1 MMFLKRCAEYG
12 DEPKSARCRPESQSD
27 RFERGSM
34 NLLLKNYLAF
44 GIACVGFIGTLSF
57 GAGPADDAIVEA
69 DRTVVAALAKG
80 DKSAANKWL
89 DQDFNWIDSE
99 GIMWFKDDAFRAALK
114 PLITAGDD
122 IKVIEHKYGKSVVW
136 IQWNQGNKYSA
147 RFWVKR
153 PSGWKLLHTT
163 EIAAVPKRDFQTVA
177 PTYDIPCNNPCK
189 AVPYKP
195 LTAGEKAALDEWQE
209 QESGQ
214 ANWEKHVAD
223 DMDQRVVS
231 TYGGASPSKADR
243 IAGMNRRKAENSNAP
258 KVGAAPALWIRT
270 WDFDDAVVMV
280 SIQPTYGDKAYWSSR
295 VLAKNK
301 EGVWQMMESY
311 HNYVLAS
318 PVMTATPNQPDLK

>member
-1 MMFLKRCAEYG
+1 MNRLGHKFLTI
-12 DEPKSARCRPESQSD
+12 
-27 RFERGSM
+27 
-34 NLLLKNYLAF
+34 
-44 GIACVGFIGTLSF
+44 GIACIGSTGTLSL
-57 GAGPADDAIVEA
+57 AAAPADDAIVTA
-69 DRTVVAALAKG
+69 DRAVVAALAKG
-80 DKSAANKWL
+80 DKAAANKWL

-99 GIMWFKDDAFRAALK
+99 GIMWYKDDAFRAGLK
-114 PLITAGDD
+114 PLVTAGDD
-122 IKVIEHKYGKSVVW
+122 IKVTEHKYGKSVAW

-153 PSGWKLLHTT
+153 PSGWKLLHST

-177 PTYDIPCNNPCK
+177 PAYDIPCNNPCG

-195 LTAGEKAALDEWQE
+195 LSAGEKAALDEWQE
-209 QESGQ
+209 QESSQ
-214 ANWEKHVAD
+214 ANWEKRVAD

-243 IAGMNRRKAENSNAP
+243 VAGMNRRKAESSNAP

-295 VLAKNK
+295 VLAKNAA
-301 EGVWQMMESY
+301 GLWQMMESY

-318 PVMTATPNQPDLK
+318 PVMTATPNQPNLK

>member
-1 MMFLKRCAEYG
+1 MNRLSNSSLAISIALG
-12 DEPKSARCRPESQSD
+12 VLAA
-27 RFERGSM
+27 SM
-34 NLLLKNYLAF
+34 SLAATS
-44 GIACVGFIGTLSF
+44 G
-57 GAGPADDAIVEA
+57 DDAVLTA
-69 DRTVVAALAKG
+69 DRAVVAALAKG
-80 DKSAANKWL
+80 DKAAANKWL
-89 DQDFNWIDSE
+89 DQDFNWIDAE
-99 GIMWFKDDAFRAALK
+99 GIMWFKDDAFRAGLK
-114 PLITAGDD
+114 PLVIAGDD
-122 IKVIEHKYGKSVVW
+122 IKVTEHKYGKSVVW

-177 PTYDIPCNNPCK
+177 PTYDIPCDNPCK

-195 LTAGEKAALDEWQE
+195 LSAGEKAALDEWQE
-209 QESGQ
+209 QESSQ

-223 DMDQRVVS
+223 DMDQRAVS

-243 IAGMNRRKAENSNAP
+243 IAGMNRRKAENPNAP

-270 WDFDDAVVMV
+270 WDFDDSVVMV

-295 VLAKNK
+295 VLAKNSA
-301 EGVWQMMESY
+301 GVWQMMESY

>member
-1 MMFLKRCAEYG
+1 
-12 DEPKSARCRPESQSD
+12 
-27 RFERGSM
+27 M
-34 NLLLKNYLAF
+34 NRMGNTF
-44 GIACVGFIGTLSF
+44 FIGIACICLTGMLSLAAAE
-57 GAGPADDAIVEA
+57 AGDPVVTADKA
-69 DRTVVAALAKG
+69 VVAALAKG
-80 DKSAANKWL
+80 DKAAANKWL
-89 DQDFNWIDSE
+89 DQDFNWIDAE
-99 GIMWFKDDAFRAALK
+99 GIMWFKDDAFRAGLK
-114 PLITAGDD
+114 PLVTTGDD
-122 IKVIEHKYGKSVVW
+122 IKVIEHKYGASVVW

-177 PTYDIPCNNPCK
+177 PTYDIPCDNPCK

-195 LTAGEKAALDEWQE
+195 LSAGEKAALDEWQE
-209 QESGQ
+209 QESSQ

-243 IAGMNRRKAENSNAP
+243 IAGMNRRKAENANAP

-270 WDFDDAVVMV
+270 WDFNDAVVMV

-295 VLAKNK
+295 VLAKSAA
-301 EGVWQMMESY
+301 GLWQMMESY

>member
-1 MMFLKRCAEYG
+1 MNRSGNRFL
-12 DEPKSARCRPESQSD
+12 SI
-27 RFERGSM
+27 
-34 NLLLKNYLAF
+34 
-44 GIACVGFIGTLSF
+44 GIVGIGLTVMPGF
-57 GAGPADDAIVEA
+57 AAGPADDAVLTA
-69 DRTVVAALAKG
+69 DKAAIAALAKG
-80 DKSAANKWL
+80 DKAAANKWL

-99 GIMWFKDDAFRAALK
+99 GIMWYKDDAFRAGLK
-114 PLITAGDD
+114 PLLSAPGDD
-122 IKVIEHKYGKSVVW
+122 VKIIEHKYGSSLVW

-147 RFWVKR
+147 HFWVKR
-153 PSGWKLLHTT
+153 PGGWKLLHTT
-163 EIAAVPKRDFQTVA
+163 EIAAVPKRDFQTVE

-189 AVPYKP
+189 ALPYKP
-195 LTAGEKAALDEWQE
+195 LSAGEKAALEEWQD

-214 ANWEKHVAD
+214 ARWEVRVGD
-223 DMDQRVVS
+223 NMDQRVVS

-243 IAGMNRRKAENSNAP
+243 IAGMNRRKAANPNSP

-295 VLAKNK
+295 VLAKNDA
-301 EGVWQMMESY
+301 GLWQMMESY

>member
-1 MMFLKRCAEYG
+1 
-12 DEPKSARCRPESQSD
+12 
-27 RFERGSM
+27 M
-34 NLLLKNYLAF
+34 NGMGNCLTVA
-44 GIACVGFIGTLSF
+44 IACIGLTGMPSL
-57 GAGPADDAIVEA
+57 AAAAADDPIITA
-69 DRTVVAALAKG
+69 DKAVVAALAKG
-80 DKSAANKWL
+80 DKAAANKWL
-89 DQDFNWIDSE
+89 DQDFNWIDAE
-99 GIMWFKDDAFRAALK
+99 GIMRFKDDAFRAGLK
-114 PLITAGDD
+114 PLVITGDD
-122 IKVIEHKYGKSVVW
+122 IKVIEHKYGASVVW
-136 IQWNQGNKYSA
+136 IQWNQGNRYSA

-189 AVPYKP
+189 TVPYKP
-195 LTAGEKAALDEWQE
+195 LSAGEKAALDEWQE
-209 QESGQ
+209 QESSQ

-243 IAGMNRRKAENSNAP
+243 IAGMNRRKAENANAP

-280 SIQPTYGDKAYWSSR
+280 SIQPTYGDKAYGSSR
-295 VLAKNK
+295 VLAKNAA
-301 EGVWQMMESY
+301 GVWQMMESY

-318 PVMTATPNQPDLK
+318 PVMTAAPNQPDLK

>member
-1 MMFLKRCAEYG
+1 
-12 DEPKSARCRPESQSD
+12 
-27 RFERGSM
+27 M
-34 NLLLKNYLAF
+34 NRLSNNSLSIS
-44 GIACVGFIGTLSF
+44 IACIAFTSLVT
-57 GAGPADDAIVEA
+57 AAAATADDAIGRA
-69 DRTVVAALAKG
+69 DQAVVAALTKG
-80 DKSAANKWL
+80 DKAVANKWL
-89 DQDFNWIDSE
+89 DQDFSWVDSE
-99 GIMWFKDDAFRAALK
+99 GIMWSKDDAFRAGLK
-114 PLITAGDD
+114 PLVTAGAD
-122 IKVIEHKYGKSVVW
+122 IKVTEHRYGKSVVW

-177 PTYDIPCNNPCK
+177 PTYDIPCDNPCK

-195 LTAGEKAALDEWQE
+195 LSAGEKAALNEWQD
-209 QESGQ
+209 QESSQ

-231 TYGGASPSKADR
+231 TYGGASPSKAER
-243 IAGMNRRKAENSNAP
+243 IAGMNRRKAENANAP

-280 SIQPTYGDKAYWSSR
+280 AIQPTYGDKAYWSSR
-295 VLAKNK
+295 VLAKNAA
-301 EGVWQMMESY
+301 GLWQMMESY